1 MALSTTKITLKQIR
15 DTLGETTLALTALC
29 TSPKINEW
37 SPYKPI
43 NNSQVPRA
51 TATRDYVSG
60 FRIVNNYLEYNRPTG
75 TSDSPYC
82 QGDFRGY
89 NHYAR
94 RPSVENFNKVVLDNN
109 TDLVQDGKVGVVIN
123 ITNPDQEC
131 FAKVLNENMPT
142 LTPTI
147 SIYEVVGGIENF
159 IVSGLPITNGSDGIT
174 RVNFDAVFSFTG
186 GIPPSGTI
194 LNKTYNIWYGDA
206 GQTKRFRIHGA
217 DTFTVTVKIIS
228 AYPKVQVS
236 LETSDFLAI
245 GSVNPITNYSYD
257 YNMNTKTLVINNL
270 QITGLTKGPAEFQY
284 IDGRTYSVDYRGL
297 DYNQNV
303 FSTQVRYSYGQTGN
317 SFDAM
322 TNLPRG
328 FTTSVASYVPGA
340 TWTLTVGTPI
350 TLTNVSSDYI
360 VYIKIRRDPTAPINH
375 LLIS

>member
-1 MALSTTKITLKQIR
+1 MALPTTKVTLKQIR
-15 DTLGETTLALTALC
+15 DTLGETTLALTELC
-29 TSPKINEW
+29 SSPKINEW

-43 NNSQVPRA
+43 NNSVVPRT
-51 TATRDYVSG
+51 TATRDYISG
-60 FRIVNNYLEYNRPTG
+60 FRVVNNYLEYDKPTG
-75 TSDSPYC
+75 TSESPYC

-94 RPSVENFNKVVLDNN
+94 KPGVENFNKVVLDNN
-109 TDLVQDGKVGVVIN
+109 IDLVQNGKVGVVIN

-147 SIYEVVGGIENF
+147 SIYEVVGGVENF
-159 IVSGLPITNGSDGIT
+159 IVGGLPITNGSDGIT
-174 RVNFDAVFSFTG
+174 RVNFDAIFSFTE

-217 DTFTVTVKIIS
+217 DTFTVSVKIIS
-228 AYPKVQVS
+228 AYPKVQ
-236 LETSDFLAI
+236 LTLDTSDFLAI
-245 GSVNPITNYSYD
+245 GTSSISSYIYD
-257 YNMNTKTLVINNL
+257 YNMNTKTLVINTL
-270 QITGLTKGPAEFQY
+270 QLTGVTKGPATFQY
-284 IDGRTYSVDYRGL
+284 TDGHTYSVDYRGL
-297 DYNQNV
+297 DSNTNV
-303 FSTQVRYSYGQTGN
+303 FSTQVRYSYGQSGST
-317 SFDAM
+317 FDTM
-322 TNLPRG
+322 NNFPRG

-350 TLTNVSSDYI
+350 TLTNIKSDDIVSI
-360 VYIKIRRDPTAPINH
+360 RVRRDPTAPINH

>member
-1 MALSTTKITLKQIR
+1 MALPTTKVTLKQIR

-51 TATRDYVSG
+51 TATRDYISG
-60 FRIVNNYLEYNRPTG
+60 FRIVNNYLEYDKPTG

-109 TDLVQDGKVGVVIN
+109 TDLIQDGKVGVVIN

-147 SIYEVVGGIENF
+147 SIYEVVGGVENF

-186 GIPPSGTI
+186 GMPPSGTI

-228 AYPKVQVS
+228 AYPKVQ
-236 LETSDFLAI
+236 LTLDTSDFLAI
-245 GSVNPITNYSYD
+245 GTSSISSYIYD
-257 YNMNTKTLVINNL
+257 YNMNTKTLVINAL
-270 QITGLTKGPAEFQY
+270 QLTGATKGPATFQHT
-284 IDGRTYSVDYRGL
+284 DGHTYSVDYRGL
-297 DYNQNV
+297 DSNTNV
-303 FSTQVRYSYGQTGN
+303 FSTQVRYSYGQTGAT
-317 SFDAM
+317 FDTM
-322 TNLPRG
+322 NNFPRG

-350 TLTNVSSDYI
+350 TLTNIKSDDIVSI
-360 VYIKIRRDPTAPINH
+360 RVRRDPTAPINH

>member
-15 DTLGETTLALTALC
+15 DTLGETSLALTELC
-29 TSPKINEW
+29 SSTKINEW

-43 NNSQVPRA
+43 NNSEVPRA
-51 TATRDYVSG
+51 TATRDYISG
-60 FRIVNNYLEYNRPTG
+60 FRVINNYLEYDRPTG
-75 TSDSPYC
+75 TSNSPYC

-109 TDLVQDGKVGVVIN
+109 TDFVQSGNVSVVVN

-159 IVSGLPITNGSDGIT
+159 IVSGLPITNGVDGIT
-174 RVNFDAVFSFTG
+174 RVSFTAQFSFTQM
-186 GIPPSGTI
+186 PPSGTI
-194 LNKTYNIWYGDA
+194 LTKTYNIWYGDA
-206 GQTKRFRIHGA
+206 GQTKTFRIHGA
-217 DTFTVTVKIIS
+217 DTFTVTVKVIS

-284 IDGRTYSVDYRGL
+284 IDGHTYSVDYRGL
-297 DYNQNV
+297 DYNTNV

-317 SFDAM
+317 SFDTMA
-322 TNLPRG
+322 NLPRG
-328 FTTSVASYVPGA
+328 FTTSVEAYVPGK
-340 TWTLTVGTPI
+340 TWTLTIGTPI
-350 TLTNVSSDYI
+350 TLTNISSDYI
-360 VYIKIRRDPTAPINH
+360 VYIKIRRDPNAPINH

>member
-1 MALSTTKITLKQIR
+1 MALPTTKITVKQVR
-15 DTLGETTLALTALC
+15 DTLGETTLKVTELC

-43 NNSQVPRA
+43 KATIVPRSE
-51 TATRDYVSG
+51 ATRDYISG
-60 FRIVNNYLEYNRPTG
+60 FTIVNNYLEYERP
-75 TSDSPYC
+75 DEVFAL
-82 QGDFRGY
+82 GDFRGY

-109 TDLVQDGKVGVVIN
+109 TDFVQNGSVSVVVN

-142 LTPTI
+142 LTPKI
-147 SIYEVVGGIENF
+147 SIYEVVNGEEGGMIANDLD
-159 IVSGLPITNGSDGIT
+159 VTNGADGIT
-174 RVNFDAVFSFTG
+174 RVSFTAQFSFTQV
-186 GIPPSGTI
+186 PPSGTI
-194 LNKTYNIWYGDA
+194 LTKTYNIWYGDA
-206 GQTKRFRIHGA
+206 GQTKTFRIHGA

-270 QITGLTKGPAEFQY
+270 QITGLTKGPETFQY
-284 IDGRTYSVDYRGL
+284 IDGHTYSVDYRGL
-297 DYNQNV
+297 DSNQNV

-317 SFDAM
+317 SFDSMA
-322 TNLPRG
+322 NLPRG

-350 TLTNVSSDYI
+350 TLTNIKSDDIVSI
-360 VYIKIRRDPTAPINH
+360 RVRRDPTAPINH

>member
-1 MALSTTKITLKQIR
+1 MALPTTKVTLKQIR

-43 NNSQVPRA
+43 NNSVVPRT
-51 TATRDYVSG
+51 TATRDYISG
-60 FRIVNNYLEYNRPTG
+60 FRVINNYLEYDRPTG
-75 TSDSPYC
+75 TSSSPYC

-109 TDLVQDGKVGVVIN
+109 TDFVQNGSVSVVVN

-142 LTPTI
+142 LTPKI
-147 SIYEVVGGIENF
+147 SIYEVVNGKEGGMIANDLD
-159 IVSGLPITNGSDGIT
+159 VTNGADGIT
-174 RVNFDAVFSFTG
+174 RVSFTAQFSFTQV
-186 GIPPSGTI
+186 PPSGTI
-194 LNKTYNIWYGDA
+194 LTKTYNIWYGDA
-206 GQTKRFRIHGA
+206 GQTRRFRIHGA

-228 AYPKVQVS
+228 AYPKVQ
-236 LETSDFLAI
+236 LTLDTSDFLAI
-245 GSVNPITNYSYD
+245 GTSSISSYIYD
-257 YNMNTKTLVINNL
+257 YNMNTKTLVINTL
-270 QITGLTKGPAEFQY
+270 QLSGITKGPETFQY
-284 IDGRTYSVDYRGL
+284 TDGHTYRVDYRGL
-297 DYNQNV
+297 DSNQNV
-303 FSTQVRYSYGQTGN
+303 FSTQARYSYGQTG
-317 SFDAM
+317 STFDTM
-322 TNLPRG
+322 NNFPRG

-350 TLTNVSSDYI
+350 TLTNIKSDDIVSI
-360 VYIKIRRDPTAPINH
+360 RVRRDPTAPINH

>member
-1 MALSTTKITLKQIR
+1 MALPTTKITVKQVR
-15 DTLGETTLALTALC
+15 DTLGETTLKVTELC

-43 NNSQVPRA
+43 KATVVPRSE
-51 TATRDYVSG
+51 ATRDNISG
-60 FRIVNNYLEYNRPTG
+60 FTIVNNYLEYERP
-75 TSDSPYC
+75 DEVFAL
-82 QGDFRGY
+82 GDFRGY

-109 TDLVQDGKVGVVIN
+109 TDFVQNGSVSVVVN

-142 LTPTI
+142 LTPKI
-147 SIYEVVGGIENF
+147 SIYEVVNGEEGGMIANDLD
-159 IVSGLPITNGSDGIT
+159 VTNGADGIT
-174 RVNFDAVFSFTG
+174 RVSFTAQFSFTQV
-186 GIPPSGTI
+186 PPSGTI
-194 LNKTYNIWYGDA
+194 LTKTYNIWYGDA
-206 GQTKRFRIHGA
+206 GQTKTFRIHGA

-270 QITGLTKGPAEFQY
+270 QITGLTKGPETFQY
-284 IDGRTYSVDYRGL
+284 IDGHTYSVDYRGL
-297 DYNQNV
+297 DSNQNV

-317 SFDAM
+317 SFDSMA
-322 TNLPRG
+322 NLPRG

-350 TLTNVSSDYI
+350 TLTNIKSDDIVSI
-360 VYIKIRRDPTAPINH
+360 RVRRDPTAPINH